1 MQTQAKKPPLLVHA
15 SRIHH
20 DWMRHA
26 SDCIVCTKPFS
37 LLRRRHHCHICG
49 GIVCRS
55 CSEHETLIVLPVM
68 QVLHSVRV
76 CVVCL
81 DHCDTNGAPGKYVPR
96 HRTPPTPDTAWSN
109 PWPEP
114 PTPADEPAR
123 LRFLSQIA
131 QHFGAWHEFDRVC
144 EMTSSLLRAPVMAVS
159 LIDATHQHFLARI
172 GLVQADIVRHVS
184 LCAHLLCTNEPT
196 AVPNLTESALYR
208 HNPMVTGSAHI
219 RFYASV
225 PLRSPSTSL
234 VIGTV
239 FVMDT
244 APRTLLDCGEALR
257 LLDQVA
263 HAVMLRIE
271 SDEVTTAGRLQAI
284 QDMTTQTRIQVDHIA
299 TLSQRGL

>member
-1 MQTQAKKPPLLVHA
+1 MVPATQGKKPPLLVHA

-26 SDCIVCTKPFS
+26 SECIICSKPFS

-81 DHCDTNGAPGKYVPR
+81 DQCDTNGAPGEYVPR
-96 HRTPPTPDTAWSN
+96 HKPEAAWSN
-109 PWPEP
+109 AWPEP
-114 PTPADEPAR
+114 PTPPDEPAR
-123 LRFLSQIA
+123 LQFLDQIA
-131 QHFGAWHEFDRVC
+131 QHFSAWHEFDRVC
-144 EMTSSLLRAPVMAVS
+144 EMTSSLLKTPVMAIS
-159 LIDATHQHFLARI
+159 IIDATHQHFAARM
-172 GLVQADIVRHVS
+172 GLVQADISRHVS
-184 LCAHLLCTNEPT
+184 LCAHVLCSKAPT
-196 AVPNLTESALYR
+196 AVPDLTQSALYR
-208 HNPMVTGSAHI
+208 RNPMVAGPANV

-225 PLRSPSTSL
+225 PLLSPPNAL
-234 VIGTV
+234 VLGTV

-244 APRTLLDCGEALR
+244 TPRTLSECEEALR
-257 LLDQVA
+257 LLAQVA

-271 SDEVTTAGRLQAI
+271 SDEVATAGRLQAI
-284 QDMTTQTRIQVDHIA
+284 EDMMTRTRQQVDHM
-299 TLSQRGL
+299 TTMSQR